1 MGTDF
6 FDGLGETLTRTAREL
21 GERAEQIYETQRIRN
36 KISAEERI
44 VDKLMADMGNLLY
57 RRYKSGETVDGEL
70 STFCEE
76 IDQHFLKIKEY
87 KSEAADLRGKKI
99 CPSCGKAVDKEV
111 SFCPYCGAACPV
123 PERTESEEEESETVE
138 TTETEET
145 TETAETT
152 ETTEMTAETEAEE
165 CTESTAEKQDNTEED
180 PKTEDGCGETSGT
193 EAPECQC
200 EKTQEEP
207 DCGSKSIGD

>member
-57 RRYKSGETVDGEL
+57 RRYKSQEAIDKEL
-70 STFCEE
+70 VTFCEE

-87 KSEAADLRGKKI
+87 KENVADMRGKKV
-99 CPSCGKAVDKEV
+99 CPACGKAVDKEV
-111 SFCPYCGAACPV
+111 SFCPYCGAACPNSV
-123 PERTESEEEESETVE
+123 KTDAANAADEMQEEETQDCAKNQCPVE
-138 TTETEET
+138 E
-145 TETAETT
+145 
-152 ETTEMTAETEAEE
+152 
-165 CTESTAEKQDNTEED
+165 
-180 PKTEDGCGETSGT
+180 
-193 EAPECQC
+193 PECD
-200 EKTQEEP
+200 EPQEEP
-207 DCGSKSIGD
+207 DCGSGSVQEESGKDVEKEPE